1 MKLTKVKI
9 FNFRSFCNE
18 ETIDLEELTAI
29 IGSNNSGKTTLL
41 QALLKLFGET
51 SGEREILKSD
61 FHVPNNP
68 PPRTWNGNYLHID
81 VTIELPDDVYLPS
94 SFQTFEGDGKTK
106 SIRIRKVA
114 QKRDGNNPEGIIESK
129 VYCVSPSSDDPSGYA
144 MTEISKDYL
153 SVIKVIYIP
162 ALRNPNEQL
171 KMISGT
177 LLWRFINR
185 INFKDQFKKD
195 ISNQIRGINKI
206 IDKQEGMSK
215 LKEIIRKEWNN
226 YHNESKYSNV
236 NLTINPNNIEDILE
250 KIEANFSPIGGV
262 KSYSVDTLGDGLRSI
277 FYLSLVGSLLKIEE
291 DILKETS
298 ADPLLSDDE
307 TTFSNKPPSLTL
319 IAVEEPENH
328 VAPHLLGKIV
338 NNLREISEGKNTQV
352 ILSSHSASIIK
363 RIEPIEIR
371 HFRKSKKMGETT
383 IKKIYLPDKELDEY
397 KYVKEAIKAYPEIY
411 FSSLVI
417 LGEGDSEEIIIPR
430 VLEVCGVDIHTHEIS
445 IVPLGGRHVNHF
457 WKLLTQLGIPFITLL
472 DLDLER
478 HGGGW
483 GRIKYVIEQLI
494 KNGADEQTLF
504 NLNPDQLLDKS
515 KMSNMHKWDLDV
527 ESTKYEVLEQW
538 VNLLEAKN
546 VFFSKPLD
554 IDFLMIK
561 VFKANYIATL
571 SDNEGPRIKIK
582 ETNKKISE
590 MEDGEFSSKLYK
602 DRIAH
607 DVGCTLKDKNKTGKH
622 YSDPEKELMIWYNY
636 FFLNRGKPTT
646 HILALNNLEEKEFEE
661 KLPKV
666 FIRMESA
673 IQDIVIKGERS
684 E

>member
-9 FNFRSFCNE
+9 CNFRSFCNE

-51 SGEREILKSD
+51 SREREILKSD
-61 FHVPNNP
+61 FHVPNNR

-81 VTIELPDDVYLPS
+81 VTIELPDDVTLPY
-94 SFQTFEGDGKTK
+94 SFKTFEGDGKAQF
-106 SIRIRKVA
+106 IRIRKEA
-114 QKRDGNNPEGIIESK
+114 TKRKGNNSEGIIESK
-129 VYCVSPSSDDPSGYA
+129 VYCVSTSNDDPSEND
-144 MTEISKDYL
+144 MTEISNDYL

-185 INFKDQFKKD
+185 INFEDEFKKD
-195 ISNQIRGINKI
+195 ISNQIRGINEI
-206 IDKQEGMSK
+206 IDKQKGISK
-215 LKEIIRKEWNN
+215 LKEFIRTEWND

-236 NLTINPNNIEDILE
+236 NLTINPNNIDDILE
-250 KIEANFSPIGGV
+250 KIETNFSPTGGM

-298 ADPLLSDDE
+298 ADPLLFEDE
-307 TTFSNKPPSLTL
+307 TTFSNEPPLLTL
-319 IAVEEPENH
+319 LAVEEPENH

-338 NNLREISEGKNTQV
+338 NNLRRISEGKNAQV

-363 RIEPIEIR
+363 RVEPDEIR
-371 HFRKSKKMGETT
+371 HFRKPEKKGETV
-383 IKKIYLPDKELDEY
+383 IKKIYLPDEGLDEY

-430 VLEVCGVDIHTHEIS
+430 VLEMSGIDIHKHEIS

-457 WKLLTQLGIPFITLL
+457 WKLLTQLDVPFITLL

-478 HGGGW
+478 YGGGW
-483 GRIKYVIEQLI
+483 GRIKYVLKQLI
-494 KNGADEQTLF
+494 KNGADEQSLF
-504 NLNPDQLLDKS
+504 NLNPDQLLDES
-515 KMSNMHKWDLDV
+515 KMNEMHNWNLDI
-527 ESTKYEVLEQW
+527 ESTNYEVLRQW

-561 VFKANYIATL
+561 AFRDNYIATL
-571 SDNEGPRIKIK
+571 SDKEGPIIKIK
-582 ETNKKISE
+582 QTNKQILK
-590 MEDGEFSSKLYK
+590 MEKKEFSSKQYK
-602 DRIAH
+602 KKIAH
-607 DVGCTLKDKNKTGKH
+607 DVGCTLKDKNKPGKY
-622 YSDPEKELMIWYNY
+622 YSKPEKELMIWYNY

-646 HILALNNLEEKEFEE
+646 HILALNNIKEKEFEE

-666 FIRMESA
+666 FMRMKSA
-673 IQDIVIKGERS
+673 IQEIIIEGRIR
-684 E
+684 